1 MIIYNRTE
9 YKALSTRQYSKEKKR
24 LQVELLKLEEW
35 VIKNNKR
42 VGIVLE
48 GRDAAGKGSTIKRFI
63 ENMMP
68 KAVKV
73 IELGVPTK
81 KQTENWFKTWE
92 KRMPDEGNI
101 QFFDRSWY
109 SRALI
114 QPAMGYCTSR
124 QYNYF
129 MKNVNNWEKK
139 HIDNG
144 LLLIKFYLSVSK
156 ENQQQRFAF
165 RQNSPLKYW
174 KLSENDLKAAKEW
187 DLFTHYK
194 DQVFSNSEPNKNPWV
209 VINSDNKMIA
219 RLNAMRYV
227 LSSFDYTGKKV
238 LKDKKWSRE
247 IAEYDIA
254 VDGVKFKNLTK
265 EQYELLYKL
274 KGST

>member
-92 KRMPDEGNI
+92 ERMPDEGNI
-101 QFFDRSWY
+101 HFFDRSWY

-114 QPAMGYCTSR
+114 QPAMGYCSEN
-124 QYNYF
+124 QYKYF
-129 MKNVNNWEKK
+129 MKKINDWENKQ
-139 HIDNG
+139 INDG
-144 LLLIKFYLSVSK
+144 LILIKFYLSISK
-156 ENQQQRFAF
+156 ENQELRFHM
-165 RQNSPLKYW
+165 RETSSLKYW
-174 KLSENDLKAAKEW
+174 KLSTNDWQAHEKW
-187 DLFTHYK
+187 QLFTNFK
-194 DQVFSNSEPNKNPWV
+194 DQMFRKTSTPACPWV
-209 VINSDNKMIA
+209 IINSDNKMIG

-227 LSSFDYTGKKV
+227 LSAIDYENKKV
-238 LKDKKWSRE
+238 LKPKKWSKDKPIYNIIINNIRF
-247 IAEYDIA
+247 D
-254 VDGVKFKNLTK
+254 DLNKD
-265 EQYELLYKL
+265 QYEFLYKL
-274 KGST
+274 KANE

>member
-1 MIIYNRTE
+1 
-9 YKALSTRQYSKEKKR
+9 
-24 LQVELLKLEEW
+24 
-35 VIKNNKR
+35 
-42 VGIVLE
+42 
-48 GRDAAGKGSTIKRFI
+48 
-63 ENMMP
+63 
-68 KAVKV
+68 
-73 IELGVPTK
+73 
-81 KQTENWFKTWE
+81 
-92 KRMPDEGNI
+92 
-101 QFFDRSWY
+101 
-109 SRALI
+109 
-114 QPAMGYCTSR
+114 MGYCTGR

-139 HIDNG
+139 HIDDG